1 MRNIAMLPF
10 MLVFLIVGCHKT
22 STAIERELYK
32 LSYGRYEIAGGGM
45 VDRYYTDYKGN
56 TITMPLLPCGLFL
69 YFSDNEELPILDYQ
83 KRIED
88 VGFYPMHNVQKVMIY
103 QKGLVVLNDADKI
116 YEISLMNPWDY
127 TEKENI
133 SDSDKEHS
141 IKEYHFIN
149 NGKKYKNIYAHTFG
163 LQDNDK
169 NKKYKVS
176 YSTPIINGITKIGL
190 CSHRYLVGET
200 IYSFFAFD
208 IKNQEITYFFDEEE
222 YKDFCYKNI
231 YSTGFEMLISLYCY
245 KNGKSIIK

>member
-1 MRNIAMLPF
+1 MRNIAILPF
-10 MLVFLIVGCHKT
+10 MLIFLIVGCDKNT
-22 STAIERELYK
+22 SDIDKELYK

-69 YFSDNEELPILDYQ
+69 YFSNHEELPILDYQ

-88 VGFYPMHNVQKVMIY
+88 VGFYPMHNVQKVMIC
-103 QKGLVVLNDADKI
+103 QKRLIVLNDIGKI
-116 YEISLMNPWDY
+116 YEISLMNPWYY
-127 TEKENI
+127 TEKDNI
-133 SDSDKEHS
+133 SDLDKKKS
-141 IKEYHFIN
+141 IKVYNFIK
-149 NGKKYKNIYAHTFG
+149 NGKKYKNTYAHTFG

-169 NKKYKVS
+169 NKKYKVA

-231 YSTGFEMLISLYCY
+231 YSAGFEMLISLYCY
-245 KNGKSIIK
+245 KKGKSIIK

>member
-1 MRNIAMLPF
+1 MRNIAILPF

-149 NGKKYKNIYAHTFG
+149 NGK
-163 LQDNDK
+163 
-169 NKKYKVS
+169 
-176 YSTPIINGITKIGL
+176 TKIGL